1 MKIYDVELR
10 RPPTPEY
17 PNFWTDKSLFMSVHY
32 KLNPFYVCLL
42 LVNLLWKILIEAQ
55 RSARG
60 LNSTCLAVKLEKM
73 SDWEDDTT
81 CDSFQMSAGAAF
93 VPDYGKKKGE

>member
-1 MKIYDVELR
+1 
-10 RPPTPEY
+10 
-17 PNFWTDKSLFMSVHY
+17 MSVHY

-42 LVNLLWKILIEAQ
+42 NLLLNILIEAQ

-60 LNSTCLAVKLEKM
+60 LNSTCFAVNEKM

-81 CDSFQMSAGAAF
+81 FDSFQMNAGAAF